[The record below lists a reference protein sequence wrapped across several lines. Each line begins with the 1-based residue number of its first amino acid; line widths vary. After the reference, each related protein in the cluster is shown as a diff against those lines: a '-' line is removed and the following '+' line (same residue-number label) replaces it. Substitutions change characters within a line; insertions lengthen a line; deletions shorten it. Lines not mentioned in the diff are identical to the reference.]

1 MFNKERLI
9 FMIICAALKVQVEGL
24 NHVTIVPC
32 WRHGKGFEILQDL
45 GYAPKTKY
53 RVVCQGFI
61 NHKGEFLDRKEA
73 LTHAL
78 EIGQLS
84 KTTRWYQEDHKNDEL
99 YSEDL
104 Y

>member
-1 MFNKERLI
+1 
-9 FMIICAALKVQVEGL
+9 MIVCAALKIQVEGL
-24 NHVTIVPC
+24 DHTTIIPC
-32 WRHGKGFEILQDL
+32 VRHGDGFKILADI

-53 RVVCQGFI
+53 EILEQGF
-61 NHKGEFLDRKEA
+61 
-73 LTHAL
+73 LTHKNVFMNRADAYDYAF

-84 KTTRWYQEDHKNDEL
+84 ATLRRYGNGEL